1 MALGT
6 IAAAVAGAVFA
17 FGGPGTHVSAQLA
30 GYSIHRAD
38 NGVVTITLTDFNDTG
53 QLSSELKADG
63 IPAVVYLIPLG
74 KICRE
79 PGATRVNLK
88 PGHGIPGGLYS
99 PPSMLRAAAGPCDS
113 TRAIS
118 NQARPSSSGSPPGG
132 PARFTPTLAVTL
144 R

>member
-63 IPAVVYLIPLG
+63 IP
-74 KICRE
+74 
-79 PGATRVNLK
+79 
-88 PGHGIPGGLYS
+88 GGLYS

-118 NQARPSSSGSPPGG
+118 NQARPSSSGTPPGG